1 MKMRAILSLMLVGLM
16 MTLIVGCAKAPQ
28 EKIDAAKA
36 AVDAAIAAGADKYVA
51 DKMQAAQDSLN
62 AALAEIEGQNSKFA
76 LGRNYGNAARLL
88 DAVKSLADEATGEV
102 AARKEE
108 VKNEANALWTT
119 SQTALKE
126 AQTLLKKAPRGKEGK
141 AALEAIQ
148 QELTALE
155 TSLNEVPNLMAGED
169 FITARDKMSAAMEK
183 INSIKEELQN
193 AIDKKMGR

>member
-1 MKMRAILSLMLVGLM
+1 MKMRAILSLVLVGLM

-28 EKIDAAKA
+28 EKMDAAKA
-36 AVDAAIAAGADKYVA
+36 AIDAAIAAGADKYVA
-51 DKMQAAQDSLN
+51 EKMQAAQDSLN
-62 AALAEIEGQNSKFA
+62 AAMAEIEGQNSKFA
-76 LGRNYGNAARLL
+76 LGRNFGNAARLL
-88 DAVKSLADEATGEV
+88 DSVKSLADEAAGEV
-102 AARKEE
+102 AVRKEE

-126 AQTLLKKAPRGKEGK
+126 AQVLLKKAPKGKEGK

-169 FITARDKMSAAMEK
+169 FVTARDKMSAAMEK

-193 AIDKKMGR
+193 AINKRMGR